1 MVDINLGQEWSEYY
15 EMFPYFTS
23 ANIREG
29 CHPWKMITP
38 NSKKAI
44 VLIHG
49 LSDSPYY
56 MHALARFFHEQLS
69 YSVFI
74 PLLQCH
80 GLIEPNGMQGVSLE
94 EWKNNVTMSVEV
106 ADQHGEVSIGGLST
120 GATLGL
126 YAVEKQE
133 IITGCVYLF
142 SAALAFAGGHIGRMK
157 EWIIRTRV
165 ADLLK
170 IFDSHKSLIGSHPYR
185 YAYVD
190 RGAARELSHLIK
202 EIAPIVRGY
211 SSARP
216 YKRKVIAIHHRTD
229 KVVSFAAVQDFLK
242 RVPHEHC
249 RFIQIPDEIKVAHA
263 GVILHED
270 ILSPED
276 ETIILERANPLFS
289 QLLTAIKELESE
301 MATAETN

>member
-1 MVDINLGQEWSEYY
+1 MEEIRLGQEWMEYY
-15 EMFPYFTS
+15 DMFPYFTS
-23 ANIREG
+23 TKIRQG

-56 MHALARFFHEQLS
+56 MHDVARFFHEQLS

-80 GLIEPNGMQGVSLE
+80 GLIEPNGMAGVSLE
-94 EWKNNVTMSVEV
+94 EWKNNVAMSVKV
-106 ADQHGEVSIGGLST
+106 AGQHGEVSIGGLST

-126 YAVEKQE
+126 CAVEEQE

-142 SAALAFAGGHIGRMK
+142 SAALAFAGGYIGRLK
-157 EWIIRTRV
+157 ELIIRTRA

-170 IFDSHKSLIGSHPYR
+170 FFDSHKPLIGPHPYR

-190 RGAARELSHLIK
+190 RGAARELSRLIK
-202 EIAPIVRGY
+202 EIAPIVTSY

-216 YKRKVIAIHHRTD
+216 YKHKVFAIHHRTD
-229 KVVSFAAVQDFLK
+229 KVVSFAAVQDFLT
-242 RVPHEHC
+242 RVLPEHC
-249 RFIQIPDEIKVAHA
+249 RFIQVPDEIKVAHA
-263 GVILHED
+263 GIILHKD
-270 ILSPED
+270 ILSPESNAVV
-276 ETIILERANPLFS
+276 LEKANPLFP
-289 QLLTAIKELESE
+289 QLLTAIAELEGE
-301 MATAETN
+301 RATVEPN